1 MVSELSEQIA
11 LVAEL
16 RKRKIVFCSVPNGGL
31 RKKGEAVRLKMSG
44 VERGVPDLLI
54 FDPPPLQPEKSGVAL
69 ELKVKGGRVSKE
81 QRQWLQKL
89 EERNWIALVCF
100 GAGEALKELARLGY
114 GVVNAG
120 EVHKRDQ
127 EAGFRRGR
135 VTPIGDTES
144 EP

>member
-54 FDPPPLQPEKSGVAL
+54 FDPPPLHPEKSGVAL
-69 ELKVKGGRVSKE
+69 ELKVKGGTVSDD
-81 QRQWLQKL
+81 QRRWLKRL
-89 EERNWIALVCF
+89 GDRNWITLVCY
-100 GAGEALKELARLGY
+100 GASEALEELCRLGY
-114 GVVNAG
+114 GVTDASQ
-120 EVHKRDQ
+120 VHEYNQKT
-127 EAGFRRGR
+127 GFRGR
-135 VTPIGDTES
+135 IKSPVRDSSGGD
-144 EP
+144 